1 MYGYQYST
9 ECNYH
14 AIGKYFTTLNYI
26 NIFSIIQSGARIY
39 NYINKAF

>member
-9 ECNYH
+9 EYSYH
-14 AIGKYFTTLNYI
+14 AIGKYFTTLNI

-39 NYINKAF
+39 KYINEAF